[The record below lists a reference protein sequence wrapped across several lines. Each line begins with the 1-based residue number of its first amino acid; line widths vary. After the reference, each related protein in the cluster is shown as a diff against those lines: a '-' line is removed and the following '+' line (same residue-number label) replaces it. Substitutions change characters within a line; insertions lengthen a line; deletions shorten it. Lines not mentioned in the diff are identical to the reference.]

1 VHFDPVHDIAVL
13 AVEGLDVRPLPVG
26 EELADGTLA
35 AFQGYPAGGPFQSQP
50 ATVQGLSTVLVQ
62 NIYGADPEELEVY
75 TLAADVE
82 QGNSGGPL
90 LDQDGRIA
98 GLVFAKATDDVPVGY
113 ALSLDEIRPV
123 IDNAMVYQETVS
135 AGQCIRK

>member
-1 VHFDPVHDIAVL
+1 
-13 AVEGLDVRPLPVG
+13 
-26 EELADGTLA
+26 
-35 AFQGYPAGGPFQSQP
+35 
-50 ATVQGLSTVLVQ
+50 
-62 NIYGADPEELEVY
+62 
-75 TLAADVE
+75 VE

-113 ALSLDEIRPV
+113 ALSLEEIRPV